1 MPEDDA
7 RIAVPGLG
15 VAPGDL
21 TEDELFRELEQL
33 YETRLET
40 LRHGSEEALAN
51 HTRRTTELEEEYL
64 NRFAFRE
71 VHPERLREGARQR

>member
-21 TEDELFRELEQL
+21 TDEDLFRELASL

-40 LRHGSEEALAN
+40 LRHGSEESLAN
-51 HTRRTTELEEEYL
+51 HTRRTMELEEEYL
-64 NRFAFRE
+64 KRYAFRE
-71 VHPERLREGARQR
+71 VHPERLREGARRR